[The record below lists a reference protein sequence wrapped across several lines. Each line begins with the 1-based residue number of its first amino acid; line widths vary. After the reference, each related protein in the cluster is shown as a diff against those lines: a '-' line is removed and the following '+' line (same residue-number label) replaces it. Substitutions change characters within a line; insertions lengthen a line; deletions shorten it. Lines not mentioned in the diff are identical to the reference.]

1 MKDNLNKLANE
12 AELGKKNEP
21 DEPETILK
29 VNNLKALQKELMD
42 VLSEQQ
48 NAQTE
53 FKANLKGK
61 IVRQIDFIDDDLSK
75 NEKDSLINDPEV
87 NRIKLLRKKILG
99 NNRVFKN

>member
-1 MKDNLNKLANE
+1 MNKLANE
-12 AELGKKNEP
+12 VELAKKKEP
-21 DEPETILK
+21 DEPETMLK

-42 VLSEQQ
+42 VLSEHQ

-75 NEKDSLINDPEV
+75 NDKNSLINDPEV
-87 NRIKLLRKKILG
+87 NSKIKGKKYW
-99 NNRVFKN
+99 V